1 MKKLIIASNRLPTTV
16 RRDNGKLVFEPS
28 VGGVAT
34 GLSSLDTDWEKC
46 WIGWPGIDL
55 EDCSGDQVS
64 SAQRRLRK
72 ENFYPVGLSAR
83 EVEDYY
89 HGFCN
94 EVVWPIFHY
103 FVQYATY
110 KKKFWD
116 SYIEVNGKFARA
128 ILDVA
133 RDGDRIWIHDYH
145 LMLVPDMVKKELPDS
160 SIGFFLHIPFPSS
173 EIFRLIPWC
182 REIIEG
188 LAGADLIGF
197 HTFDYVRHFA
207 ESVRRILGHE
217 HSLGSFIIGDREIR
231 TDTFPM
237 GIDYRKFSSAAKNSA
252 VRRRKNEFRDL
263 LGAGR
268 KIILSID
275 RLDYSKG
282 IPERLRAFD
291 LFLRENPQV
300 KDKAVLILVAVPSR
314 TEVSRYKMLKNEV
327 DNLVGSINGR
337 HGTIAWN
344 PIHYMYRSFGFE
356 ELISLYL
363 AADVLFL
370 TPLRDGMNL
379 IAKEYVAAR
388 QDRTGVLILGEMA
401 GTAQELSEAVIIN
414 PNDLQATSRA
424 LETALAMTRAEQ
436 KKRMATMQ
444 SRLRRYDIGR
454 WTADFMERLDEVKAR
469 QAKMFSRRLGS
480 RLAGELVGKYK
491 SAARRLF
498 LLDYDGSLVSFKDNP
513 GDLKPDRRLRSALR
527 TLSSSKKNE
536 LVIISGRDRK
546 TLAGWLG
553 DVTNGLAA
561 EHGLWIRRRE
571 WKKIDF
577 VSDGWK
583 EEIRPILEVF
593 VDRTPGS
600 LVEEKDFSLAWH
612 YRKVDPAL
620 SGVRV
625 GELKDMLSHITA
637 NMEIGVLEGNKVV
650 EIKGSFINK
659 GKAASHWLRARKW
672 DFILSVG
679 DDWTDEDIFE
689 QLPEDAYSIKV
700 GFGASKA
707 RYRVSSTD
715 EARNLIFSLA
725 AATRRAEDSPRPGPR
740 RGK

>member
-1 MKKLIIASNRLPTTV
+1 M

-160 SIGFFLHIPFPSS
+160 SVGFFLHIPFPSS

-217 HSLGSFIIGDREIR
+217 HSLGSFIIGEREIR

-237 GIDYRKFSSAAKNSA
+237 GIDYRKFSAAAKNSA

-424 LETALAMTRAEQ
+424 LETALAMTRSEQ

-527 TLSSSKKNE
+527 TLSSSGKNE

-637 NMEIGVLEGNKVV
+637 NMEIGVLEGNKVI

>member
-55 EDCSGDQVS
+55 GDCSGDQVS

-637 NMEIGVLEGNKVV
+637 NMEIGVLEGNKVI

-725 AATRRAEDSPRPGPR
+725 AATRGAEDSPRPGPR

>member
-1 MKKLIIASNRLPTTV
+1 
-16 RRDNGKLVFEPS
+16 
-28 VGGVAT
+28 
-34 GLSSLDTDWEKC
+34 
-46 WIGWPGIDL
+46 
-55 EDCSGDQVS
+55 
-64 SAQRRLRK
+64 
-72 ENFYPVGLSAR
+72 
-83 EVEDYY
+83 
-89 HGFCN
+89 
-94 EVVWPIFHY
+94 
-103 FVQYATY
+103 
-110 KKKFWD
+110 
-116 SYIEVNGKFARA
+116 
-128 ILDVA
+128 
-133 RDGDRIWIHDYH
+133 
-145 LMLVPDMVKKELPDS
+145 
-160 SIGFFLHIPFPSS
+160 
-173 EIFRLIPWC
+173 
-182 REIIEG
+182 
-188 LAGADLIGF
+188 
-197 HTFDYVRHFA
+197 
-207 ESVRRILGHE
+207 
-217 HSLGSFIIGDREIR
+217 
-231 TDTFPM
+231 
-237 GIDYRKFSSAAKNSA
+237 
-252 VRRRKNEFRDL
+252 
-263 LGAGR
+263 
-268 KIILSID
+268 
-275 RLDYSKG
+275 
-282 IPERLRAFD
+282 
-291 LFLRENPQV
+291 
-300 KDKAVLILVAVPSR
+300 
-314 TEVSRYKMLKNEV
+314 
-327 DNLVGSINGR
+327 
-337 HGTIAWN
+337 
-344 PIHYMYRSFGFE
+344 
-356 ELISLYL
+356 
-363 AADVLFL
+363 
-370 TPLRDGMNL
+370 
-379 IAKEYVAAR
+379 
-388 QDRTGVLILGEMA
+388 
-401 GTAQELSEAVIIN
+401 
-414 PNDLQATSRA
+414 
-424 LETALAMTRAEQ
+424 
-436 KKRMATMQ
+436 
-444 SRLRRYDIGR
+444 
-454 WTADFMERLDEVKAR
+454 MERLDEVKAR

-527 TLSSSKKNE
+527 TLSSSGKNE

-637 NMEIGVLEGNKVV
+637 NMEIGVLEGNKVI

>member
-1 MKKLIIASNRLPTTV
+1 M

-133 RDGDRIWIHDYH
+133 RAGDRIWIHDYH

-217 HSLGSFIIGDREIR
+217 HSLGSFIIGEREIR

-237 GIDYRKFSSAAKNSA
+237 GIDYRKFSAAAKNSA

-424 LETALAMTRAEQ
+424 LETALAMTRSEQ

-527 TLSSSKKNE
+527 TLSSSGKNE

>member
-1 MKKLIIASNRLPTTV
+1 M

-55 EDCSGDQVS
+55 GDCSGDQVS

-314 TEVSRYKMLKNEV
+314 TEVSRYKMLKDEV